1 MRSVQHARLICHPT
15 TPCHAVRG
23 IDVRA
28 GRSADGQ
35 LTLTFG
41 IDGDLGRVRLPPSR
55 APRFAT
61 ELWQHTCLEA
71 FIARDGAPAY
81 HEYNLAPSGEW
92 ALYAFRKY
100 REGGPIEDD
109 VRAPRIEARRAP
121 ERFELDAAIRL
132 DLLAPGYVGAP
143 LRLGLSGVVEEV
155 DGLLSYWALSH
166 PAERPDFHH
175 AAARTMR
182 LAPPEGE

>member
-1 MRSVQHARLICHPT
+1 M
-15 TPCHAVRG
+15 RG
-23 IDVRA
+23 IDVCA
-28 GRSADGQ
+28 GRSAAGE
-35 LTLTFG
+35 LTLSFR
-41 IDGDLGRVRLPPSR
+41 IDGDLGRVRLPSSR
-55 APRFAT
+55 VPRFAT

-92 ALYAFRKY
+92 ALYAFRQY
-100 REGGPIEDD
+100 RKGGPMGDGAP
-109 VRAPRIEARRAP
+109 APRIEVRRAP

-143 LRLGLSGVVEEV
+143 LRLGLSAVIEEV
-155 DGLLSYWALSH
+155 DGSLSYWALSH
-166 PAERPDFHH
+166 PVERPDFHH